1 MEGSTLK
8 LAFIIFFGVL
18 FAGGI
23 VYRIAYRCRNLA
35 PKISGPMQTA
45 AAVMLGCLAALL
57 LLIAILRAIGMPQ
70 RAPRFIK
77 DAALILFPVSSHP
90 RIGRH

>member
-8 LAFIIFFGVL
+8 LAFMIFFGAL

-23 VYRIAYRCRNLA
+23 VYRTAYRWRNLV
-35 PKISGPMQTA
+35 PKISGPVRAA
-45 AAVMLGCLAALL
+45 AAVTLGCLASLL

>member
-1 MEGSTLK
+1 MPSPLPTAPPFDLCFVSGTA
-8 LAFIIFFGVL
+8 LASLFTYTGVTY
-18 FAGGI
+18 GGD
-23 VYRIAYRCRNLA
+23 LA
-35 PKISGPMQTA
+35 QFTVGA
-45 AAVMLGCLAALL
+45 AAVTLGCLASLL